1 MLTSASKEWETS
13 FLNKVELVYQ
23 YFFGK
28 PTKSKTEQLIL
39 TSGLSLSSFLS
50 LDCGLPSCPGDV
62 IPLEGLGGGCVLALS
77 LEFSEL
83 FVAVR
88 LELPSRGG
96 PGA

>member
-1 MLTSASKEWETS
+1 MVGGPDDGPL
-13 FLNKVELVYQ
+13 ELDCSE
-23 YFFGK
+23 FSGDLL
-28 PTKSKTEQLIL
+28 PDN
-39 TSGLSLSSFLS
+39 GLSLSSFLS